1 MEYTFYLL
9 HHRAYYQYILHSH
22 LYEAKLLLTFS
33 QGNVPRATK
42 EHARSPTSLPAANAA
57 TLPDSASRLDH
68 ASYVFGSSGGLV
80 FGKGAASSSEFRPNF
95 AHHATISDFHFGD
108 DGGLLF
114 GKRPGQA
121 AMDNSMKKVPK
132 SVKDAI
138 KQAKLWAKKEM
149 GGVKDADAEVVE
161 SNRILA
167 KMGVKFGSPSMIH

>member
-1 MEYTFYLL
+1 
-9 HHRAYYQYILHSH
+9 
-22 LYEAKLLLTFS
+22 
-33 QGNVPRATK
+33 
-42 EHARSPTSLPAANAA
+42 
-57 TLPDSASRLDH
+57 
-68 ASYVFGSSGGLV
+68 
-80 FGKGAASSSEFRPNF
+80 
-95 AHHATISDFHFGD
+95 
-108 DGGLLF
+108 LF

-121 AMDNSMKKVPK
+121 ALDNSMKKVPK